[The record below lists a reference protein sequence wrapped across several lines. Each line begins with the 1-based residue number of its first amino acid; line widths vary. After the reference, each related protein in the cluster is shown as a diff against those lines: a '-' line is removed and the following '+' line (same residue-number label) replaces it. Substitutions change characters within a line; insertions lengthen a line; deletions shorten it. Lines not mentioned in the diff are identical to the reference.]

1 VLAVPAFGEVQGEVA
16 AAVPG
21 GARGHADEVAADGG
35 ASGFGVGQAGQGAGG
50 AQQVAADRGEGEPGG
65 VGGEAAGGSLN

>member
-1 VLAVPAFGEVQGEVA
+1 MHGEVA
-16 AAVPG
+16 AAVAG
-21 GARGHADEVAADGG
+21 GARGHVDEVTADRG

-50 AQQVAADRGEGEPGG
+50 AQQVAADRGQGEPGC